1 MDHWLSDL
9 VLFRAFKIVKELIH
23 DKGVVYDAANR
34 PVNLKDPEKLK
45 TVSVIFA
52 LSPASCIFGISL
64 ALWFGDENNCFV
76 ANRIELIAFRFH
88 P

>member
-1 MDHWLSDL
+1 MSDL

-52 LSPASCIFGISL
+52 LSPASCFL
-64 ALWFGDENNCFV
+64 H
-76 ANRIELIAFRFH
+76 FRDFTGAVIWR
-88 P
+88 

>member
-1 MDHWLSDL
+1 MSDL

-52 LSPASCIFGISL
+52 LSCYLHFWGFHWRYDLEIETT
-64 ALWFGDENNCFV
+64 AL
-76 ANRIELIAFRFH
+76 
-88 P
+88 